1 MRELGERDN
10 SACCCCC
17 ALVLQLQCAGTAVT
31 AASTASARPF
41 QWGEVGGE
49 ERTGTEGW
57 ALPISIFLPFHCR
70 GEMAAASVVAPA
82 AAVSVTVTTT
92 STAREIAA

>member
-10 SACCCCC
+10 SACCCC
-17 ALVLQLQCAGTAVT
+17 ALALQLQCAGTAVT

-57 ALPISIFLPFHCR
+57 ALPISIFCHF
-70 GEMAAASVVAPA
+70 
-82 AAVSVTVTTT
+82 
-92 STAREIAA
+92 IAAGRWLLLLLLLRLLLFLSL